1 MTSSITVAI
10 EDAQYRKLHA
20 IAGRRGV
27 QPDHL
32 VHELIEKLLEA
43 DVPGRIN
50 PFLRAMDP
58 AARQCHQC
66 GTDLPK
72 AATRRR
78 RYCGAKCRVTAN
90 RAAGAERLN

>member
-1 MTSSITVAI
+1 MTAWVRVTI
-10 EDAQYRKLHA
+10 EDAQHKRLHN

-32 VHELIEKLLEA
+32 VHELIEELLKA

-50 PFLRAMDP
+50 PLLRAIDP
-58 AARQCHQC
+58 AARRCLHC
-66 GTDLPK
+66 GKDLPK

-78 RYCGAKCRVTAN
+78 KYCGARCRVAAN
-90 RAAGAERLN
+90 RAAEA